1 MQKTLRWFDSITI
14 NIYFF
19 ALTLRGQTLTALILP
34 LLVQQFVGE
43 ETKGTSFGNIRLY
56 SLMVALLVQALMGML
71 SDRSTSKWGKRRP
84 FILISTLL
92 EIAAFSAIGV
102 IAARMDGT
110 AGYNALFAAVIFSM
124 FASNIGQGAAQ
135 GLIPDLVPAN
145 QRGRYSGIKAFFE
158 LPLPL
163 IFVSF
168 FVSKLIS
175 AGNIWGGIVVV
186 LVVLVICTALAMLVR
201 ETPQEKAPYPMDW
214 SAIGR
219 LVAMTAAFTLV
230 ILLVGAAVKWLL
242 PLFSEMQH
250 TTRLI
255 LTALVGV
262 AGMLI
267 AVAIGVIASLQISL
281 GKEAKEKPAFT
292 WWVINRLAFLVGANN
307 LASFLLYFIQERFP
321 ELQGGAAA
329 EPASILIMMV
339 GFAILVASLPAGWL
353 TDRFGTKPLIAI
365 SGILATIGTFVVITA
380 PSMKAIYIGGILA
393 GVGVGIFYSANWALG
408 TRLVPKEQAGR
419 YLGISNLAGAGA
431 GAIGAY
437 IGGPIGD
444 SAGYVVLMG
453 IYGFMFLFSIL
464 ALGRIKP
471 ETAS

>member
-1 MQKTLRWFDSITI
+1 
-14 NIYFF
+14 
-19 ALTLRGQTLTALILP
+19 
-34 LLVQQFVGE
+34 
-43 ETKGTSFGNIRLY
+43 
-56 SLMVALLVQALMGML
+56 
-71 SDRSTSKWGKRRP
+71 
-84 FILISTLL
+84 
-92 EIAAFSAIGV
+92 
-102 IAARMDGT
+102 
-110 AGYNALFAAVIFSM
+110 
-124 FASNIGQGAAQ
+124 
-135 GLIPDLVPAN
+135 
-145 QRGRYSGIKAFFE
+145 
-158 LPLPL
+158 
-163 IFVSF
+163 VSF

-175 AGNIWGGIVVV
+175 AGNIWGGIAVV
-186 LVVLVICTALAMLVR
+186 LIVLVICTALTMFVR

-230 ILLVGAAVKWLL
+230 ILLAGTAVKWLL

-250 TTRLI
+250 TTGLI
-255 LTALVGV
+255 LTVLVGV
-262 AGMLI
+262 VGMLI
-267 AVAIGVIASLQISL
+267 AVAVGVIASLQISL

-329 EPASILIMMV
+329 EPASLLIMMV

-380 PSMKAIYIGGILA
+380 PSLQAIYLGGIL
-393 GVGVGIFYSANWALG
+393 VGLSVGIFYSANWALG

-464 ALGRIKP
+464 ALVHIKP
-471 ETAS
+471 ESTS